1 MFLLFNFKW
10 TEWIGYCLTINNKKL
25 KCDNK
30 MKKKLISYICLKLFF
45 FKNKYSYAQFN
56 FTWIMY
62 CVTIKI

>member
-30 MKKKLISYICLKLFF
+30 MKKKIDIIYMLKAF
-45 FKNKYSYAQFN
+45 FKNKYGYAQFN